1 MESSTSR
8 VLQNR
13 QPDFPD
19 VESLLNGITFSEDSQ
34 MSGFKISDELKLKF
48 RELTLR
54 KTEAWSK

>member
-13 QPDFPD
+13 QSDFPD
-19 VESLLNGITFSEDSQ
+19 VESLLNSTTFSEDSQ
-34 MSGFKISDELKLKF
+34 MSGFKISDELKQKL
-48 RELTLR
+48 RESTFR